1 MQRGFIIILPV
12 DMDLWVFGYCIRI
25 SRLLYVE
32 QVKRKPRLICN
43 SSAAP
48 HDVTPVVNASTNKST
63 APYAM
68 QFGACLPRFL
78 QKILEA
84 DPLDGPV
91 WFSKLEISDAFHQ
104 CLLRPGDIGAFTYV
118 LPPLPTYISTLMC
131 IDLVLPMG

>member
-1 MQRGFIIILPV
+1 MYQAN
-12 DMDLWVFGYCIRI
+12 
-25 SRLLYVE
+25 
-32 QVKRKPRLICN
+32 RKHCLICN
-43 SSAAP
+43 SLAAP
-48 HDVTPVVNASTNKST
+48 DDFTPAINASTNKST
-63 APYAM
+63 ASDAM